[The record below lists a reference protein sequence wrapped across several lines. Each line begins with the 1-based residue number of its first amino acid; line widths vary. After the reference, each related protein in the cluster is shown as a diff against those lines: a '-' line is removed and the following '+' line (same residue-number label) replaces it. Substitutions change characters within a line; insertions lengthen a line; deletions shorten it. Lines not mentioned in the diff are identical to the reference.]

1 MVDQSSQFYAILT
14 NVGAAKQANADA
26 LGIAWK
32 ITQMGVG
39 DANGTDPTPNA
50 TQTSLINEWRRAP
63 LNQLKVDDKNSA
75 IIIAEQVIPADVG
88 GKWIR
93 EIALYDADGD
103 MVAVANCAPT
113 YKPLLSQGSGRTQVV
128 RMNLVV
134 SSASNVQL
142 KIDPAVVLATR
153 EWVTEELARQD
164 FKHSVLAATTANIS
178 LSGLQTVDGVVL
190 SAGARVLVKNQTAAK
205 DNGIYQVAIGVWS
218 RSRDADTDAKVTPG
232 MLVLV
237 EKGTVNGDSAW
248 QLVTDAPIS
257 LGVTAQAY
265 EMAFGRSGVAAGTYR
280 SVTVDKHGRV
290 TAASNP
296 TTVAGYGLTDVYTK
310 TQVDSALA
318 LKAPLASPTLTG
330 VPTAPTA
337 NAGNSSAQLANTAF
351 VMTAVANLVAAAPGA
366 LDTLNELAAAL
377 GNDPNFATTMTNE
390 LAKKAALASPTFTGD
405 PKAPTAA
412 ANDND
417 TTIATTAFVRSAMS
431 LFGLGAPAAAVTN
444 IDDLAASGFY
454 VVGEATAGAK
464 PKHPVTG
471 QVLVS
476 GQIMHI
482 HRPSTV
488 AATQLWDTLTS
499 GEPFTFIRSRIGN
512 TTQWTAWSQLWSSG
526 NTPKQL
532 SPTDTTEGALAVV
545 GSFGL
550 GKGYLSTDTDLNQ
563 YVVPGNYLTPMVG
576 LTNVPKG
583 WLSAARYSLVVEG
596 FGASNYL
603 VQRITGGL
611 SVGATPIHAIRVM
624 QNTSGWTEWQIIN
637 TSINLPFRGQVRF
650 RTAGV
655 YQWTVPD
662 GVHKVSVEVRGG
674 GGSGS
679 FGGRDS
685 PVIGPGGGGGGG
697 ISKRLCAVTPGS
709 VISITV
715 GAGGAAVAGESESG
729 VAGGSSSFGAFCS
742 ATGGSGGGMNVGSPG
757 GQGSG
762 GDFNASLGSGFPP
775 PRSSGGTSNW
785 GGQGGGGES
794 IFAAYDISILTQPGM
809 GGGGRTVTRSQAG
822 AAGCVFITY

>member
-1 MVDQSSQFYAILT
+1 MVDQTSQFYAILT

-32 ITQMGVG
+32 ITQMGIG

-50 TQTSLINEWRRAP
+50 TQASLINEWRRAP

-75 IIIAEQVIPADVG
+75 IIVAEQVIPADVG

-164 FKHSVLAATTANIS
+164 FKHSVVAATTANIA
-178 LSGLQTVDGVVL
+178 LSGLPTIDGVAL
-190 SAGARVLVKNQTAAK
+190 TAGARVLVKNQTAAK
-205 DNGIYQVAIGVWS
+205 DNGIYQAAVGAWS
-218 RSRDADTDAKVTPG
+218 RSSDADTDAKVTPG
-232 MLVLV
+232 LLVLV

-248 QLVTDAPIS
+248 QLVTDGPIT
-257 LGVTAQAY
+257 LGVSAQAY
-265 EMAFGRSGVAAGTYR
+265 EMAFGRSGVAAATYR
-280 SVTVDKHGRV
+280 SVTVDKYGRV
-290 TAASNP
+290 TAATNP

-310 TQVDSALA
+310 AQVDSALA
-318 LKAPLASPTLTG
+318 LKAPLASPALSG
-330 VPTAPTA
+330 IPTAPTA
-337 NAGNSSAQLANTAF
+337 NAGTNTTQLANTAF
-351 VMTAVANLVAAAPGA
+351 VMTAVANLVASAPGA

-377 GNDPNFATTMTNE
+377 GNDPNFATTVTNQ
-390 LAKKAALASPTFTGD
+390 LANKAALASPTFTGD

-412 ANDND
+412 ATDSD
-417 TTIATTAFVRSAMS
+417 TSIATTAFVRSAMA
-431 LFGLGAPAAAVTN
+431 LFGLGAPSAAVAN
-444 IDDLAASGFY
+444 IDELAANGFY
-454 VVGEATAGAK
+454 VVGEGTAGTK

-471 QVLVS
+471 QVLAS
-476 GQIMHI
+476 GQVLHI

-499 GEPFTFIRSRIGN
+499 GEPFTFIRSRVGN
-512 TTQWTAWSQLWSSG
+512 TTQWTAWAQLWSSG
-526 NTPKQL
+526 NTPKQA
-532 SPTDTTEGALAVV
+532 SPTDITEGAMAVV

-550 GKGYLSTDTDLNQ
+550 GKGYLSTETDLNQ
-563 YVVPGNYLTPMVG
+563 YVVPGNYLTPMAG
-576 LTNVPKG
+576 LTNVPRG
-583 WLSAARYSLVVEG
+583 WLVAARYNLVVEG
-596 FGASNYL
+596 FGAYNYL

-611 SVGATPIHAIRVM
+611 SVGATPIQAIRVM
-624 QNTSGWTEWQIIN
+624 QNANGWTDWQIVN
-637 TSINLPFRGQVRF
+637 TSLNLPFRGLMQF
-650 RTAGV
+650 KTAGV
-655 YQWTVPD
+655 YQWVVPD
-662 GVHKVSVEVRGG
+662 GVHKVDVEVRGG
-674 GGSGS
+674 GGSGA
-679 FGGRDS
+679 FGARDS
-685 PVIGPGGGGGGG
+685 TVIGPGGGGGGG
-697 ISKRLCAVTPGS
+697 ISKRLCSVTPGS
-709 VISITV
+709 VITVTV
-715 GAGGAAVAGESESG
+715 GAGGTAVAGEGESG

-742 ATGGSGGGMNVGSPG
+742 ATGGTGGGMNVGVSG
-757 GQGSG
+757 GRGSG

-775 PRSSGGTSNW
+775 VRSSGGSTNW

-794 IFAAYDISILTQPGM
+794 IYAASDTSALTQPGM

-822 AAGCVFITY
+822 AVGCVFITY